1 MHIQNKHVLKSP
13 HSNVSWNMK
22 NPNELSYSMSFAK
35 QNLMKTWFRMEMNI
49 ANSMEELLWLCQP
62 NEL

>member
-49 ANSMEELLWLCQP
+49 ANSMEELL
-62 NEL
+62 